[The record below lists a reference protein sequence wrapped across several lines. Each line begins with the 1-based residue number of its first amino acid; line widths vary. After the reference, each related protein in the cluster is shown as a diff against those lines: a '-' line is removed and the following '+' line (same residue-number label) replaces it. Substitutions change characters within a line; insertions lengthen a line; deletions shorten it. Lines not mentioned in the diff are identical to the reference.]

1 MRRSNT
7 QSLSEVIREFVKGSS
22 IEQKLKETDVV
33 QSWEELL
40 GKTVASYTRNITLKN
55 KILVVE
61 ITSSIVKNELFMM
74 REEIRKKLNE
84 RAGDELIKTV
94 IIK

>member
-7 QSLSEVIREFVKGSS
+7 QSIAEVLKAFVK
-22 IEQKLKETDVV
+22 ENNFDKKLKEVDIV

-40 GKTVASYTRNITLKN
+40 GKTIAHYTKNVTLKN
-55 KILVVE
+55 GVLQVE
-61 ITSSIVKNELFMM
+61 VSSAVVKNELFLL
-74 REEIRKKLNE
+74 RDEILRKLNE
-84 RAGDELIKTV
+84 NAGENLVSKI

>member
-7 QSLSEVIREFVKGSS
+7 QSLSEVLRDYVKGTS
-22 IEQKLKETDVV
+22 IEKKLKEVDIV

-40 GKTVASYTRNITLKN
+40 GKTIAHYTKNVTLKN
-55 KILVVE
+55 GVLQVE
-61 ITSSIVKNELFMM
+61 VSSAVVKNELFLL
-74 REEIRKKLNE
+74 RDEILRKLNE
-84 RAGDELIKTV
+84 NAGENLVSKI